1 MIGRG
6 RGPGRSAGTE
16 VHAARNDPVPR
27 LELQEDGDGSELGV
41 PLGKQALQGW
51 REGRN
56 DRRLGEKDGNGGY

>member
-16 VHAARNDPVPR
+16 VHAARNDPKPR
-27 LELQEDGDGSELGV
+27 LELQEDGNGSELGV
-41 PLGKQALQGW
+41 PIGKQALQGG

-56 DRRLGEKDGNGGY
+56 DIMLGEKNGNGGY